1 MDYCAGSE
9 RNLTLVMDLYELTM
23 SYNYFKQG
31 TKDEYVYFDMYY
43 RKNPDNGGFSI
54 FAGLQQLIECVKNLH
69 FSEGDIA
76 YLRSLNKFDEDFFDY
91 LRNFKFTGSI
101 YAVKEGTPVFPNE
114 PLITIR
120 AKFIEAQLIETLL
133 LVTINHQSLIATKA
147 HRIVREA
154 KGRPVMEFGARR
166 AQGYD
171 SATYGARAAYIG
183 GVAGSATVS
192 AGLMFGIPV
201 LGTMAHSFV
210 QSFDSEFE
218 AFKAYALTYPDDC
231 VLLVDTY
238 DTLKSGVPNAI
249 RVAEEVLAPMGKKL
263 KGIRLDSGDIAY
275 LSKRARMMLDVA
287 GLKDTTITAS
297 NALDEYLIRS
307 LLDQGAQIDA
317 FGVGENLIVS
327 QSSPVFGGVYKLVAL
342 EKDNQ
347 IIPKI
352 KISENTEK
360 ITNPG
365 YKRVYRL
372 FENETG
378 KAIADVIAFHDE
390 VIDNNKD
397 LTIYHQSNIWKF
409 KTITA
414 NTYTV
419 EELQVP
425 IFIDGKCVYPEYT
438 VDEIREYAK
447 KERHRLWD
455 EIFRLEYPHDYYV
468 DLTKSLLD
476 YKLKMLEE
484 HNRKIQEGKN
494 G

>member
-1 MDYCAGSE
+1 MDLHAGSK

-31 TKDEYVYFDMYY
+31 NKDEYVYFDMYY

-54 FAGLQQLIECVKNLH
+54 FAGLQQLIECIEHLH
-69 FSEGDIA
+69 FSEGDIKH
-76 YLRSLNKFDEDFFDY
+76 LRSLNKFDEEFFDY
-91 LRNFKFTGSI
+91 LRDFHFTGSI

-133 LVTINHQSLIATKA
+133 LVTVNHQSLIATKA
-147 HRIVREA
+147 NRIVREA
-154 KGRPVMEFGARR
+154 KGRPVLEFGARR

-183 GVAGSATVS
+183 GVAGTATVS
-192 AGLMFGIPV
+192 AGMMFNIPV
-201 LGTMAHSFV
+201 VGTMAHSFV
-210 QSFDSEFE
+210 QSFESEFE

-249 RVAEEVLAPMGKKL
+249 KVANEVLAPLGKKL

-275 LSKRARMMLDVA
+275 LSKRARVMLDVA
-287 GLKDTTITAS
+287 GLVDAKITAS
-297 NALDEYLIRS
+297 NSLDEYLIRS
-307 LLDQGAQIDA
+307 LLDQGAQLDS

-327 QSSPVFGGVYKLVAL
+327 RSAPVFGGVYKLVAL
-342 EKDNQ
+342 EKNGK

-365 YKRVYRL
+365 YKKVYRL

-378 KAIADVIAFHDE
+378 KAIGDVIAFHDE
-390 VIDNNKD
+390 EISSSHD

-409 KTITA
+409 KTIAA
-414 NTYTV
+414 NTYSV

-425 IFIDGKCVYPEYT
+425 VFINGKRVYPEYT
-438 VDEIREYAK
+438 VEEIREYSNQQKA
-447 KERHRLWD
+447 RLWD
-455 EIFRLEYPHDYYV
+455 EVFRLEYPHDYYV
-468 DLTKSLLD
+468 DLTKKLLD
-476 YKLKMLEE
+476 YKIKMLEE
-484 HNRKIQEGKN
+484 KRK
-494 G
+494 